1 MADFI
6 PERPTY
12 FKRWRSTACVSAVLL
27 LIGVGSWVAGQYQ
40 IGKLDNIAN
49 QYREP
54 ITDFANEINKVKN
67 DTIEY
72 ELLNS
77 CKQSQIGT
85 WLQTTDALSFKD
97 PVSGNRILVQL
108 EAGKDFID
116 LNGKELVSCISDE
129 VENRQ
134 FNIGSMT
141 NSWAIILIMLGVIA
155 GALAFMFRR
164 KMFDNLY
171 GTTDDEVTVLNAHD
185 VIVADVTEPA
195 PSVDS
200 EKSPKPE

>member
-1 MADFI
+1 MVELY

-12 FKRWRSTACVSAVLL
+12 FKRWRSMAAVATVLL
-27 LIGVGSWVAGQYQ
+27 IVGIGSWVAGQYQ
-40 IGKLDNIAN
+40 IGKLDNIVS

-54 ITDFANEINKVKN
+54 ITDFASEVSKVKD

-141 NSWAIILIMLGVIA
+141 NSWAIILLMLGILA
-155 GALAFMFRR
+155 GALAYMFRR

-171 GTTDDEVTVLNAHD
+171 GMNEDDADAETTAAHLKD
-185 VIVADVTEPA
+185 IIVADVTPETPKA
-195 PSVDS
+195 D
-200 EKSPKPE
+200 KPE